1 MKLIF
6 ISGGVISG
14 IGKGITAAS
23 LGLLLEKQG
32 YKVSFLKCDPYINI
46 DAGTMNPIEHGEVFV
61 TDDGYEMDM
70 DGGHYERFMGIN
82 VSRINAITT
91 GQIYSKVIQNERN
104 LKYDGA
110 CVEVIPHIRDEI
122 VSRIEE
128 AYNHDEILIIE
139 IGGTIGEY
147 QNDIYYEAERYLKRK
162 LKDDLLHIH
171 ISYLPVPKSI
181 GEMKTKPT
189 QQSVMHLNQRGIFPD
204 IIVGRSDSPIDKLRR
219 KKIAVATNVEEDCVF
234 SNTDVSSIYKV
245 PYNFYLQ
252 KLDIKVLDFLNL
264 KSKDINMED
273 WKALISSI
281 DTNYKKNITIGMV
294 GKYHTSGSF
303 SLEDAYVSVVE
314 SIKIACWS
322 EKINFKIKWLDSEN
336 INMNVLKTCN
346 GIIVPGGFGER
357 GIEGKIK
364 AIRYARENNIPYFGL
379 CYGMQLAAVEFA
391 RNVIGLK
398 KANSE
403 EVNPKTPDPIIHIM
417 PDQEKKL
424 LAKDYGGSMRL
435 GAWECVLSKD
445 SVAYKAYKKEK
456 ISERHRHRYEFNN
469 KYRKIFEKLGIV
481 FSGLSPDSKLV
492 EIMELKNHPFFVGV
506 QFHPEFKS
514 KPLSPHPL
522 FVEFISNCIKNKGG
536 EYQDGAL

>member
-82 VSRINAITT
+82 VSRTNAITT
-91 GQIYSKVIQNERN
+91 GQIYSRVIQNERN

-162 LKDDLLHIH
+162 LKEDLLHIH

-219 KKIAVATNVEEDCVF
+219 KKIAIATNVEEDCVF

-264 KSKDINMED
+264 ESKNIDMED

-281 DTNYKKNITIGMV
+281 DTNYKKTITIGMV

-364 AIRYARENNIPYFGL
+364 AIKYARENNIPYFGL

-403 EVNPKTPDPIIHIM
+403 EVNPKVPDLIIHIM

-435 GAWECVLSKD
+435 GAWECVLLKD
-445 SVAYKAYKKEK
+445 SIAYEAYRKDK

-469 KYRKIFEKLGIV
+469 RYRKVFENKGMI

-522 FVEFISNCIKNKGG
+522 FVKFISSCIKNKGG
-536 EYQDGAL
+536 QV

>member
-70 DGGHYERFMGIN
+70 DGGHYERFMGIS

-264 KSKDINMED
+264 KSKDVNMED

-281 DTNYKKNITIGMV
+281 DTNYKKTITIGMV
-294 GKYHTSGSF
+294 GKYHMSGSF

-469 KYRKIFEKLGIV
+469 KYRKVFEKLGVI

-536 EYQDGAL
+536 EYQDGTL